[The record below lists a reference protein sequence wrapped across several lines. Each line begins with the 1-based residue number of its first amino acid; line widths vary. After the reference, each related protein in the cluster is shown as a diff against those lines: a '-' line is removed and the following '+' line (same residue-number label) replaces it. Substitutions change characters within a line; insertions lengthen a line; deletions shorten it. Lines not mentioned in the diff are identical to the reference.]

1 MEFSLSQI
9 LVWIVV
15 GAVGGALAGA
25 LVTRERR
32 GFGFLANLSLGLAGA
47 VVGGALFRIF
57 GLFPNLETI
66 SVSMRDVVSAL
77 AGSLLVLLALWLW
90 RRNRALIR

>member
-1 MEFSLSQI
+1 MEFSLPQI

-32 GFGFLANLSLGLAGA
+32 GYGFLANLSLGLAGA

-57 GLFPNLETI
+57 GLLPNLETI
-66 SVSMRDVVSAL
+66 SVSLRDVVSAL
-77 AGSLLVLLALWLW
+77 AGSLLVLLLLWLW
-90 RRNRALIR
+90 RRNRALT